1 LKGIKQVNT
10 LTDRKAERRTS
21 GVLRAVVSAVSTLV
35 LGVSAFAQTAPI
47 LTVNSPNPVND
58 FGRLNTGTI
67 SPNKVITVSNSGTA
81 SLTISNVALT
91 GVNPGDYTLV
101 STTCAGATLSPNA
114 TCTATVRFNPLAV
127 GTRTARLSLTD
138 NAAGSPHRVLLSGV
152 GLNASIPNRQ
162 VGPIDP
168 RHGFPLWYQDDQGL
182 RLALCLDTNGLC
194 LAEIPNP
201 TAPPS
206 VTDTAVNFPGEAFWW
221 SAEAEIALPSGGRAR
236 LVLAKEAAFTTED
249 ATVGN
254 QISFSRVRIRMD
266 GVTPGA
272 SYTFTH
278 PYGVVTL
285 VADGDGL
292 AALDTAVA
300 DDGGA
305 VLQASGS
312 GSGGDP
318 EGEIDTTEDIGIGP
332 SDFREALKGRFSTY
346 LRWNPAIA
354 PAAPAGYIGNP
365 NTLHAVI
372 GSPFNTNFFRVAGAN
387 IGGAGVNTIQ
397 TTLFAVQGKIMPTN
411 TRATAVLTS
420 SDAVVD
426 GGEVL
431 AEPQQQ

>member
-1 LKGIKQVNT
+1 MNS
-10 LTDRKAERRTS
+10 LTTGKARRGFS
-21 GVLRAVVSAVSTLV
+21 VLRTVASVISTLF

-91 GVNPGDYTLV
+91 GANPGDFTLV
-101 STTCAGATLSPNA
+101 SNTCAGATLSPNA

-201 TAPPS
+201 TLPPS
-206 VTDTAVNFPGEAFWW
+206 VTDTNINFPGEAFWW
-221 SAEAEIALPSGGRAR
+221 SAEAEIALPNGGRAR

-254 QISFSRVRIRMD
+254 QISFSRVRIRAD
-266 GVTPGA
+266 ELVPGA

-312 GSGGDP
+312 DDDG
-318 EGEIDTTEDIGIGP
+318 GEIDTTEDIGIGP

-365 NTLHAVI
+365 NTLHAVV
-372 GSPFNTNFFRVAGAN
+372 GSPFNTNFFRIVGP
-387 IGGAGVNTIQ
+387 GLNTQ
-397 TTLFAVQGKIMPTN
+397 TTLFAVQGKIMPSN
-411 TRATAVLTS
+411 TKSVSGVLTA
-420 SDAVVD
+420 SDTAVD
-426 GGEVL
+426 GGAVL
-431 AEPQQQ
+431 AEPR